1 LHPIQAQKVA
11 LAQPGCQ
18 LSSRA
23 HDVAALLSSLSESVP
38 PGARIGQKD
47 ELRERFGASSGSFNE
62 GLKIAQDRG
71 AVEVRRGPGGGI
83 FAVERTILGRLGGEL
98 MTLDTGDPSV
108 ADALRMR
115 NALDPLLVSDALDH
129 ATMADISR
137 LRGYLDELEQAIE
150 AWNIEDFM
158 KASTDYQ
165 RHMLSLSP
173 NTMLRPVFGALLDIL
188 EREAVPISTMGG
200 AVTKEGLRARLAFFA
215 RMTAALESR
224 DREAA
229 YAVMVE
235 STVGWRPYLPREQ
248 GD

>member
-1 LHPIQAQKVA
+1 MSS
-11 LAQPGCQ
+11 Q

-23 HDVAALLSSLSESVP
+23 HDVAALLSSLSEGVQ
-38 PGARIGQKD
+38 PGVRLGQKD
-47 ELRERFGASSGSFNE
+47 ELRKQFGASSGSFNE

-83 FAVERTILGRLGGEL
+83 FAVERTVLGRLGGEL

-115 NALDPLLVSDALDH
+115 NTLDPLLVSDALDH
-129 ATMADISR
+129 ATMADIAR
-137 LRGYLDELEQAIE
+137 LREYQDLLEQAIE
-150 AWNIEDFM
+150 TWNIEDFM

-173 NTMLRPVFGALLDIL
+173 NAMLRPVFGALLDIL
-188 EREAVPISTMGG
+188 EREAVPISTMGR
-200 AVTKEGLRARLAFFA
+200 AVTQEGLRARLAFFE
-215 RMTAALESR
+215 RMTAALERR

-235 STVGWRPYLPREQ
+235 STVGWRPYLPQ
-248 GD
+248 AAG